1 MTRRTGSIIAAAVSA
16 AALLLTG
23 CGSDGQPSPAQYTPS
38 ATAREN
44 LGLTMVAWEL
54 QTPEDQRELC
64 VQVLTHG
71 VAGTVTSYQSK
82 HGGPASDWTLS
93 SQWLVDTCKGMK

>member
-1 MTRRTGSIIAAAVSA
+1 MIRRTGTIAAIVFT

-23 CGSDGQPSPAQYTPS
+23 CESGEQPMTAQYTPS
-38 ATAREN
+38 AAAREN

-93 SQWLVDTCKGMK
+93 SQWLVDTCKG